1 MDARTISWFP
11 LDRVG
16 ELESAIL
23 EQLDDRRRSRRRDA
37 LACALG
43 LSGLRSG
50 EVSQLVLGDLSV
62 PLRRLRVRTLKG
74 GPERAL
80 VLDETLVRE
89 LIGWRVLD
97 QARLAFTAGAEA
109 TAAAEPAGT
118 MVRREQFNRMAVGM
132 IDGCLAVPRA
142 DVSSLRHTFAMR
154 AYQESRTCSWSS
166 GCRPFERYRRRRF
179 TRSLAELPEACRVKL
194 GRNQLAERMRVI
206 PLEATG
212 RAQKPY
218 RMWILYGFLNWVAK

>member
-89 LIGWRVLD
+89 LIGWRGLD
-97 QARLAFTAGAEA
+97 QARLAFAKLGPEQLLL
-109 TAAAEPAGT
+109 PSQRGT

-132 IDGCLAVPRA
+132 IDGLLGAYHGLTFH
-142 DVSSLRHTFAMR
+142 SLRHTFAMR
-154 AYQESRTCSWSS
+154 AYQESRDLFLVQRMLGHSS
-166 GCRPFERYRRRRF
+166 VQTTEIYA
-179 TRSLAELPEACRVKL
+179 RSLAELPEACRVKL

-212 RAQKPY
+212 
-218 RMWILYGFLNWVAK
+218 